1 MLNFFLTYKWLYWTA
16 PSSEA
21 PPPPPGLERH
31 YINTPSG
38 RIEVLSNQPSNPSN
52 NKTPIFFIHGGMGSA
67 WVWTEYMQYLA
78 RHDVPCYAVSLRG
91 HGNSWHPSY
100 LRMVYLTTRQ
110 NLADDALAAMRWV
123 RERQGS
129 DVLLVGHSS
138 GGGLSQGI
146 LSAGQARV
154 KGLALLGAVP
164 GFGSAGVYMNW
175 ATFDPWFSIRML
187 FHGWHPN
194 SPLSHP
200 FLVRQAFFSST
211 YPEDKLTEFATHA
224 NRYESFLWPISMM
237 VPFTRPESILSSIEG
252 WGADGERLMVMTGTG
267 DKMMTRDIM
276 EGMAETYRGAFDGL
290 VDAKKLDAKSSPVAP
305 LEGEGGRDNAGRGVR
320 QTWVPVAGHH
330 LQNDVTWEVGAKKL
344 LDFYEQ
350 L

>member
-1 MLNFFLTYKWLYWTA
+1 
-16 PSSEA
+16 
-21 PPPPPGLERH
+21 
-31 YINTPSG
+31 
-38 RIEVLSNQPSNPSN
+38 
-52 NKTPIFFIHGGMGSA
+52 
-67 WVWTEYMQYLA
+67 
-78 RHDVPCYAVSLRG
+78 
-91 HGNSWHPSY
+91 
-100 LRMVYLTTRQ
+100 
-110 NLADDALAAMRWV
+110 
-123 RERQGS
+123 
-129 DVLLVGHSS
+129 
-138 GGGLSQGI
+138 
-146 LSAGQARV
+146 
-154 KGLALLGAVP
+154 
-164 GFGSAGVYMNW
+164 MNW

-252 WGADGERLMVMTGTG
+252 WGADGERLMIMTGTG